1 MLIRLSTLEDLPEMM
16 RLIDCAREFMIREGN
31 TLQWPP
37 GYPSEKQIGID
48 IARGHSYVCMHPDY
62 PGLIGTFYFA
72 VEEGPTYRLIEGNW
86 LNDLPYGVI
95 HRMASD
101 GRVRG
106 IFQVC
111 LAFALEQCTE
121 LRVDTH
127 ADNKRMRH
135 LLLESGFIP
144 CGTIYVADGGPRI
157 AYHKSLQR

>member
-1 MLIRLSTLEDLPEMM
+1 MLIRLSTMEDLPEIM
-16 RLIDCAREFMIREGN
+16 RLIDSAREFMIREGN

-48 IARGHSYVCMHPDY
+48 IARGHSYVCMHPNY

-72 VEEGPTYRLIEGNW
+72 VEEEPTYRKIDGAW
-86 LNDLPYGVI
+86 MNDLPYGVV
-95 HRMASD
+95 HRLASD
-101 GRVRG
+101 GRSKG
-106 IFQVC
+106 LFQAC
-111 LAFALEQCTE
+111 LNF
-121 LRVDTH
+121 TH

-144 CGTIYVADGGPRI
+144 CGTIYVADGSPRI